1 MNVRTLVMLAAAS
14 ALGMAAEAQAQQNAG
29 GAAAARPTPRASAPV
44 DLTGYWVAFVSEDW
58 RFRMVTPPKGDYTR
72 VPLTPAARKVAAA
85 WDPAADEAAGNQ
97 CKAFGAA
104 AIMRVPGRL
113 HVTWQDDTTL
123 RLDTDAGM
131 QTRVFRFATSPLP
144 AEARSWQGQSI
155 ASWEFQAVPRR
166 GDQDLAGSG
175 ARTGAGGSL
184 TVVTTNVRPGYLRWN
199 GVPYS
204 ENTTVTEHFDLAPH
218 PAGGQVLIVTTVVDD
233 PQYLQRPYVVSSQF
247 KKEADGSR
255 WDPTPCTSKW

>member
-1 MNVRTLVMLAAAS
+1 MKAVAVTTLAAAV
-14 ALGMAAEAQAQQNAG
+14 AIGLAATARAQNP
-29 GAAAARPTPRASAPV
+29 ARPAPPTARVSAPI

-58 RFRMVTPPKGDYTR
+58 RLRMVTPPKGDYTR
-72 VPLTPAARKVAAA
+72 VPLTAEARKVAGA
-85 WDPAADEAAGNQ
+85 WDPAADEAAGQQ

-113 HVTWQDDTTL
+113 HVTWQDDSTL

-131 QTRVFRFATSPLP
+131 QTRLFRFATAASP
-144 AEARSWQGQSI
+144 EAPSWQGLSM
-155 ASWEFQAVPRR
+155 ARWEFQAVPRR
-166 GDQDLAGSG
+166 GDQDLVGSG
-175 ARTGAGGSL
+175 AKAGTGGAL
-184 TVVTTNVRPGYLRWN
+184 TVVTTNLRPGYLRWN

-204 ENTTVTEHFDLAPH
+204 EKTTVTEHFDIAPH
-218 PAGGQVLIVTTVVDD
+218 PSGGQVLIVTTIVDD

-255 WDPTPCTSKW
+255 WDPTPCTSRW